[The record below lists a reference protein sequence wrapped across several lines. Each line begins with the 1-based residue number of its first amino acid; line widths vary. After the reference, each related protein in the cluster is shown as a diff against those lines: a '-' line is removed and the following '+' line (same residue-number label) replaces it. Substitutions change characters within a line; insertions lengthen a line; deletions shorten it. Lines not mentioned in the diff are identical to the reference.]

1 MPCGPI
7 NTIDQVFADPQ
18 VRHLGL
24 AQGVRSHER
33 GDVELVGQ
41 PIIMS
46 RTPSPHPHAAAARW
60 ASTPTRSCASSAT
73 TTSAIAALRA
83 AAVI

>member
-24 AQGVRSHER
+24 AQAVRSHER
-33 GDVELVGQ
+33 GDIELVGQ
-41 PIIMS
+41 PVIMT
-46 RTPSPHPHAAAARW
+46 RTPSSIR
-60 ASTPTRSCASSAT
+60 TPPPLMGEHTDEILRELGYDDER
-73 TTSAIAALRA
+73 IAALRA
-83 AAVI
+83 AEVL